1 MPKKRL
7 IYLDF
12 LKTLAIFIV
21 ITLHNSV
28 WRTNFMDAGTV
39 SSALQFCARLFCEGV
54 PVFVLIN
61 GFLIFDRPY
70 DGKKHWKRTINILVI
85 LLLWSVI
92 LEVALTL
99 ISGSPLTFSTVLTNV
114 LETYIDQKNTGVLWF
129 LQKLFVVYLLFP
141 VLKHLYDTHEKLFNY
156 ILLVLTISTYGV
168 ALISM
173 VAGIFDVG
181 VLKSLHFFSK
191 QYALTMGP
199 SNFVVYFMLGGYLK
213 RNWDSLPKKKLVIA
227 GGVCAVLAVAIGL
240 GASFYKGATYP
251 ANFNYSQIFLLFTIV
266 GAFLV
271 CSKIPFNNRYVNAVL
286 TTVGDNT
293 MGIYLLH
300 QMVIRAMGAYLELP
314 TDTLWWRLLWS
325 LVVLAVSLGVTCL
338 LRKIPKVSYLVKL

>member
-1 MPKKRL
+1 M
-7 IYLDF
+7 
-12 LKTLAIFIV
+12 AILVV
-21 ITLHNSV
+21 ITLHNGT
-28 WRTNFMDAGTV
+28 WHTNFMDAGTV
-39 SSALQFCARLFCEGV
+39 STALQYCTRLFCEGV

-70 DGKKHWKRTINILVI
+70 DGKKHWKRTVNILVI

-99 ISGSPLTFSTVLTNV
+99 ISGSPLTFTSVLTNV
-114 LETYIDQKNTGVLWF
+114 LETNINQKNTGVLWF
-129 LQKLFVVYLLFP
+129 LQKLFVLYLLFP

-156 ILLVLTISTYGV
+156 VLLVLTISTYGV
-168 ALISM
+168 ALVSMIS
-173 VAGIFDVG
+173 GIFDVG
-181 VLKSLHFFSK
+181 VLKSLHFFLK

-213 RNWDSLPKKKLVIA
+213 RHWDTLPKKKLMIA
-227 GGVCAVLAVAIGL
+227 GGVCAILAVAVGL
-240 GASFYKGATYP
+240 GASFYTGATYT
-251 ANFNYSQIFLLFTIV
+251 ANFNYSQIFLLVTIV
-266 GAFLV
+266 GAFV
-271 CSKIPFNNRYVNAVL
+271 ACSKIPFNNPVVNKVL

-300 QMVIRAMGAYLELP
+300 QMVIRAMGAYLDLP

-325 LVVLAVSLGVTCL
+325 LVVLVTSLGITCL